1 MDTQEIKKEAI
12 FFKKEP
18 LPTYHIKVN
27 EASQAICLRKPCML
41 RRRGELLVQV
51 KQSVHDTGYVY
62 RKGKSRS
69 KSYGSAVDD
78 ATRPKRVK
86 TSADER
92 ISRMKTIKEELSD
105 LQNRVSFKRKR
116 LDAAEVTKNYK
127 LCDQLS
133 EEIAD
138 LNKSKRLLEVELD
151 MLQKKEK
158 KSKRYYQRKRESDS
172 DSSSSQM
179 SSSSTASRSTWE
191 GSSPFSPPA
200 KKASPGFTSP
210 PPLSVSA
217 PSTPRPVSPFQHVHS
232 ISSCPRQVSPQQ
244 EADISSVGTDQA
256 TPQRQGSSDQIDEP
270 VAQSTSDEQSLQ
282 QAFSGVQESCKE
294 AAASSQSF

>member
-1 MDTQEIKKEAI
+1 MTTIIISPYLLFRKVILKWIHRKSRRKQYSSKKNHY
-12 FFKKEP
+12 
-18 LPTYHIKVN
+18 LSYKVN
-27 EASQAICLRKPCML
+27 EASQAICLRKPSML
-41 RRRGELLVQV
+41 RRRGELLVQA
-51 KQSVHDTGYVY
+51 KQRVHDTGYVY

-69 KSYGSAVDD
+69 KSYGSVVDD

-158 KSKRYYQRKRESDS
+158 KSKKVLP
-172 DSSSSQM
+172 
-179 SSSSTASRSTWE
+179 T
-191 GSSPFSPPA
+191 
-200 KKASPGFTSP
+200 
-210 PPLSVSA
+210 
-217 PSTPRPVSPFQHVHS
+217 
-232 ISSCPRQVSPQQ
+232 
-244 EADISSVGTDQA
+244 
-256 TPQRQGSSDQIDEP
+256 
-270 VAQSTSDEQSLQ
+270 
-282 QAFSGVQESCKE
+282 
-294 AAASSQSF
+294 

>member
-18 LPTYHIKVN
+18 LSTYHIKVN
-27 EASQAICLRKPCML
+27 EASQAICLRKPSML
-41 RRRGELLVQV
+41 RRRGELLVQA

-92 ISRMKTIKEELSD
+92 ISRMKTIKEELSE
-105 LQNRVSFKRKR
+105 LHNRVSFKRKR
-116 LDAAEVTKNYK
+116 LDAAKVTKNYK

-138 LNKSKRLLEVELD
+138 LNKSK
-151 MLQKKEK
+151 
-158 KSKRYYQRKRESDS
+158 
-172 DSSSSQM
+172 
-179 SSSSTASRSTWE
+179 
-191 GSSPFSPPA
+191 
-200 KKASPGFTSP
+200 
-210 PPLSVSA
+210 
-217 PSTPRPVSPFQHVHS
+217 
-232 ISSCPRQVSPQQ
+232 
-244 EADISSVGTDQA
+244 
-256 TPQRQGSSDQIDEP
+256 
-270 VAQSTSDEQSLQ
+270 
-282 QAFSGVQESCKE
+282 
-294 AAASSQSF
+294 